1 MKRNQH
7 RWLIALAMS
16 LASLFIMVGCTPKT
30 DENPNPA
37 PSSGTADKNEQG
49 KSPTSAPPI
58 KEEPSTTK

>member
-1 MKRNQH
+1 
-7 RWLIALAMS
+7 MS